1 MALLGELKNF
11 LDYLKNSK
19 PGSVADI
26 EKWINGQGY
35 DTKDN
40 KVFWNCVIS
49 SFKSC
54 SAAEFYE
61 LHNTITMITAEHNDL
76 KECLQ
81 GKLKGCVDGFKESIS
96 KLSKDEQQ

>member
-1 MALLGELKNF
+1 LALLGELKNF

-40 KVFWNCVIS
+40 KGN
-49 SFKSC
+49 
-54 SAAEFYE
+54 
-61 LHNTITMITAEHNDL
+61 
-76 KECLQ
+76 LQ
-81 GKLKGCVDGFKESIS
+81 NF
-96 KLSKDEQQ
+96 